1 MQNSVVLWPDHM
13 VIPITGTTPHLVLG
27 LDLGTSSCKAGL
39 FDHAGRSR
47 GFGQTAYAITRGPDG
62 QAEQWPDEWWRSA
75 AQAARQALAE
85 AHVPAQAV
93 AAVGLS
99 GQVGTHVLLDRAGQ
113 PLRPAISWQDTRA
126 RAEMTALHQRIGR
139 ARLAA
144 ILGLDLPP
152 GPAWPLPRLLWL
164 QRHAP
169 QQLAATWRLLQVKDF
184 VAYRLTGELATDAS
198 SWRGLV
204 RLPGSEI
211 AAGLLRELDLP
222 VDMLAPRKPPTAVMG
237 QVTPAAAEACGLAAG
252 TPVVT
257 GWNDLNCGLLGSG
270 VVRPGMGFDIGG
282 TSEHLGVALG
292 QAAALAPAPAL
303 MLAPYLTDDPAGAAR
318 VCYGVT
324 SSGGGSLEWYAN
336 QFVPDLMAAY
346 GLAMPPQSPA
356 RLEALAAS
364 VPAGAEGLLF
374 LPYLNGERAPIWDAS
389 ARGVF
394 FGLSGAHRHPH
405 FARAVLEGVAFSLR
419 QVLELVEAATGLPLA
434 RVHASGGPARLALW
448 NQIKAD
454 VLGRPLVIPR
464 ETHAACLGAAML
476 AAIGSGWHADPAAA
490 ADAMVQI
497 AQQVEPD
504 ARHAARYDALFPLY
518 ASLYPQL
525 RGAFAQLAD
534 INAIEEPIA

>member
-1 MQNSVVLWPDHM
+1 MENTVVLWPGHM
-13 VIPITGTTPHLVLG
+13 AIPMTRTAPDLVLG
-27 LDLGTSSCKAGL
+27 IDLGTSSCKAGL
-39 FDHAGRSR
+39 FDHAGRPHGS
-47 GFGQTAYAITRGPDG
+47 GQAAYAITRGPDG
-62 QAEQWPDEWWRSA
+62 QAEQWPDDWWQAA
-75 AQAARQALAE
+75 AQAARQALADGQ
-85 AHVPAQAV
+85 VPAEAV

-126 RAEMTALHQRIGR
+126 RQEVTALHQRISR
-139 ARLAA
+139 ERLAA
-144 ILGLDLPP
+144 ILGIDLPP

-169 QQLAATWRLLQVKDF
+169 QHLAAAWRLLQVKDF

-204 RLPGSEI
+204 CLPGSEI
-211 AAGLLRELDLP
+211 AADLLRELDLP
-222 VDMLAPRKPPTAVMG
+222 VDLLAVRKPPAAVMG
-237 QVTPAAAEACGLAAG
+237 QVSPAAAEACGLAAG

-257 GWNDLNCGLLGSG
+257 GWNDLNCGLLGTG

-282 TSEHLGVALG
+282 TSEHLGVAL
-292 QAAALAPAPAL
+292 AAGGPLPGAQAL
-303 MLAPYLTDDPAGAAR
+303 MLAPYLVDDPAGAAR

-324 SSGGGSLEWYAN
+324 SSGGGSLEWYAA
-336 QFVPDLMAAY
+336 QFVPDLFAAY
-346 GLAMPPQSPA
+346 GQPLPPDAPA

-364 VPAGAEGLLF
+364 VPPGAGGLVF

-419 QVLELVEAATGLPLA
+419 QVLQLVEAATGALVE
-434 RVHASGGPARLALW
+434 RVYASGGPARLALW

-454 VLGRPLVIPR
+454 VLQRPLVIPR

-476 AAIGSGWHADPAAA
+476 AAIGSGWYAEAAPAAA
-490 ADAMVQI
+490 AMVQF
-497 AQQVEPD
+497 ARQVEPT
-504 ARHAARYDALFPLY
+504 ARRAARYDALFALY

-525 RGAFAQLAD
+525 RGAYAQLAD
-534 INAIEEPIA
+534 INFNEDSRV